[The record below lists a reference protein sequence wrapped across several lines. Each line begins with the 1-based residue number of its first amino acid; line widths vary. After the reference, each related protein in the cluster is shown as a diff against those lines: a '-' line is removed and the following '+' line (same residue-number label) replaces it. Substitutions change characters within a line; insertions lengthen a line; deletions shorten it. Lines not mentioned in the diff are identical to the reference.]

1 MPTNTASVLLRN
13 SETGARIAKDGL
25 TELAAVGGPST
36 TLPSFRKMGVVKW
49 RVLFG
54 KIVMWL
60 HNKQADI
67 NTAIYEDA
75 LKRESADRPPRWQ

>member
-1 MPTNTASVLLRN
+1 MLTNIASVLLRN

-25 TELAAVGGPST
+25 VELTAIGGPSST
-36 TLPSFRKMGVVKW
+36 IPLFRKIGIGEW
-49 RVLFG
+49 RMLFG
-54 KIVMWL
+54 KLVTWL

-75 LKRESADRPPRWQ
+75 LKRESADRPPRWR